1 MTEEHM
7 DAWIHTVLWLRVLV
21 LQGRNRGKYRFS
33 SGVTEY
39 GSMVA
44 WIDLRTQDETTMY
57 LGSSHQGS
65 YIQWWWF
72 FVFENT
78 QIGGYNESV
87 RDLKGIARC
96 DPMACQR

>member
-44 WIDLRTQDETTMY
+44 WIDLRTQDET
-57 LGSSHQGS
+57 
-65 YIQWWWF
+65 
-72 FVFENT
+72 
-78 QIGGYNESV
+78 
-87 RDLKGIARC
+87 
-96 DPMACQR
+96 